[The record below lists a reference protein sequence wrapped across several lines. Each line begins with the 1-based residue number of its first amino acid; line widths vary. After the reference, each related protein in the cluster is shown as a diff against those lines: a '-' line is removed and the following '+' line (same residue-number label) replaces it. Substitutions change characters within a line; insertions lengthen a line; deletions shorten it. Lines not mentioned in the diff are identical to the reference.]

1 MIEKVRKRLEEIA
14 EKENTPT
21 LDVVLAQFETAIL
34 LTKDDEPELEGEKL
48 ERRALTLLKEYINKQ
63 IYSKGKP
70 FTFLNFG
77 VLFAP
82 KDKNKILRDKIL
94 KDWEDPGKRA
104 GMIRQGKV
112 MFMKIGEDKVPIKS
126 FDIKDTHT
134 EKSGDFTVLII
145 DKGEP
150 CDLGAGDMPLPR
162 DNRKTIKYANSD
174 ETYDNINQYSKRL
187 TPNWGMTLQGVG
199 FFDGLKKVKNKE
211 KEIVEIEKTLKDSIK
226 TRVQIFGA
234 LANPH
239 SEHFIGKELIW
250 FMPLKFD
257 ATENN
262 RSNALVLQVNGKG
275 TFTLGI
281 KEIKVEKLVRFL
293 NKKVSLTYKVL
304 LDRANKMRDKAKED
318 KDEKLMKEAKETL
331 KTAKLFKPYQKN
343 KKYIPI
349 IDLVDIEDFHYD
361 YAVQY
366 KEDEDSE
373 DDEMIIDKNKSG
385 WDNTD
390 YDAFALCMCG
400 YTGFFTK
407 QGKKPKMMLTDWSVP
422 DTLFV
427 GFVPILNTDIENG
440 EVYVCLGT
448 SRSDSVY
455 DESTGKYVKD
465 PEGATP
471 FPKIK
476 GIKLVKSL
484 KGITK
489 KYEEKLEGDM

>member
-1 MIEKVRKRLEEIA
+1 MIEKIKKVLEQIA
-14 EKENTPT
+14 EKENTPS
-21 LDVVLAQFETAIL
+21 LDVVLANFESAL
-34 LTKDDEPELEGEKL
+34 LIVKDEDPSLEGEKL
-48 ERRALTLLKEYINKQ
+48 ERRALTLLKDYINKQ
-63 IYSKGKP
+63 IYGKGKP

-82 KDKNKILRDKIL
+82 KDKNKELRDKTL
-94 KDWEDPGKRA
+94 KSWEDPGKRA

-134 EKSGDFTVLII
+134 ERDGDFTKLII

-150 CDLGAGDMPLPR
+150 CDVGAGDKPIPR
-162 DNRKTIKYANSD
+162 DNRKKIKYVNSD
-174 ETYDNINQYSKRL
+174 EEYDNINQYSKPL
-187 TPNWGMTLQGVG
+187 SPNWAMTLNGVG
-199 FFDGLKKVKNKE
+199 LFDGVKNIKDKE
-211 KEIVEIEKTLKDSIK
+211 TGEIVEAEKTIKDSIK
-226 TRVQIFGA
+226 TRVQIFGP

-239 SEHFIGKELIW
+239 SEHFLGKESIW

-262 RSNALVLQVNGKG
+262 RSNALVQQVTGKG
-275 TFTLGI
+275 TFTLGLKDI
-281 KEIKVEKLVRFL
+281 NVEKLVRYL
-293 NKKVSLTYKVL
+293 NMKTSKMYEVL
-304 LDRANKMRDKAKED
+304 LDKANRMKDKANKDSDEDLLKKAKEV
-318 KDEKLMKEAKETL
+318 L
-331 KTAKLFKPYQKN
+331 KSAKLFKPYQKD

-349 IDLVDIEDFHYD
+349 IDLVDINDFHYD

-366 KEDEDSE
+366 KEDDEG
-373 DDEMIIDKNKSG
+373 EMIVDKNKSG

-390 YDAFALCMCG
+390 YDAFALCKCA

-427 GFVPILNTDIENG
+427 GFVPILNTDIETG
-440 EVYVCLGT
+440 EVYVCLST

-455 DESTGKYVKD
+455 DENTSKYVKD

>member
-1 MIEKVRKRLEEIA
+1 MIEKIKKVLEQIA

-21 LDVVLAQFETAIL
+21 LDVVLANFETAIL
-34 LTKDDEPELEGEKL
+34 ITKDEDPSLEGEKL

-94 KDWEDPGKRA
+94 KDWKDPGKRT

-112 MFMKIGEDKVPIKS
+112 MFMRIGEDKVPIKS
-126 FDIKDTHT
+126 YDVKDTHE

-162 DNRKTIKYANSD
+162 DSRKKIKYANSD
-174 ETYDNINQYSKRL
+174 ETYDNINQYSKQL
-187 TPNWGMTLQGVG
+187 TPNWSMTLQGVG
-199 FFDGLKKVKNKE
+199 FFDGLKKVKNE
-211 KEIVEIEKTLKDSIK
+211 NEEIIEVEKTIKDSIK
-226 TRVQIFGA
+226 ARVQIFGA

-239 SEHFIGKELIW
+239 SEHFLGKELIW

-257 ATENN
+257 ATENT
-262 RSNALVLQVNGKG
+262 RSNALVLQVTGKG
-275 TFTLGI
+275 TFTLGLKDI
-281 KEIKVEKLVRFL
+281 NVEKVVKYL
-293 NKKVSLTYKVL
+293 NTKFSKMYEAWH
-304 LDRANKMRDKAKED
+304 DRAKKMRDKATID
-318 KDEKLMKEAKETL
+318 KDEDLMKKAKETL
-331 KTAKLFKPYQKN
+331 KTANLFKPYVTK

-349 IDLVDIEDFHYD
+349 IDLVEIEDFHYA

-366 KEDEDSE
+366 KEN
-373 DDEMIIDKNKSG
+373 DDGEMVLDKNKSG

-390 YDAFALCMCG
+390 YDAFALCRCA

-407 QGKKPKMMLTDWSVP
+407 TGKKPKMMLTDWSVP

-427 GFVPILNTDIENG
+427 GFVPILKTDIENG

-465 PEGATP
+465 PEEATP

-489 KYEEKLEGDM
+489 KYEAKLEGDM